1 MQKSPRPSYERRRG
15 DPAVPENVDE
25 LLTPEQR
32 HGLRQVE
39 SFGWRLA
46 FVRHPLFQETTVI
59 VTRPDNS
66 AYASITKSGDLEFD
80 PELVIRH

>member
-1 MQKSPRPSYERRRG
+1 MQKQPRPAYERRRG
-15 DPAVPENVDE
+15 DPPIPNNLDE

-66 AYASITKSGDLEFD
+66 AYACITEHGDLEFS